1 MTNNLVFRLEES
13 VALLQTIFP
22 HYPDLREQQPA
33 PEPDKFLEALR
44 ASTPRPWSVL

>member
-1 MTNNLVFRLEES
+1 MTNNLVFRVEES
-13 VALLQTIFP
+13 VALLRSIFP

-44 ASTPRPWSVL
+44 ANTLRPRSVL